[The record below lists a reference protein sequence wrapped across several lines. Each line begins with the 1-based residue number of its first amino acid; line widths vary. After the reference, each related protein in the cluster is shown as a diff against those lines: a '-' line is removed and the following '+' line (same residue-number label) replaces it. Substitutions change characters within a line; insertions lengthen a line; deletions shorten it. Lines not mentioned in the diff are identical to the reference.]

1 MTSPLPSPP
10 PDHQP
15 TNNNSP
21 THDEHCTPTKAADA
35 DAEEHPP
42 QQELQDNPPAPL
54 SEPSQTLTLSVSESQ
69 DNDLNQSDMEA
80 SHLTPFSAT
89 SASSRRGG
97 GGGGLKRNKS
107 KRFTAAKVKK
117 LQMKLEALNENLN
130 LIAFKPAKDLDFASH
145 EEVLKRLGLW
155 DFVNLKFD
163 SNLRTDLVSQLIAS
177 YDPQLRASY
186 VNEARVKVNR
196 ADLARALKLPAKKD
210 KVSASEGETEVKESE
225 EAIAFVDELVST
237 WMLLHDDTWMMPAD
251 IHNMTRT
258 IKEGSFER
266 FDWAGLIWS
275 MVEKELSAAPNL
287 GNCYYASH
295 LQCLI
300 KCQKENLLKED
311 DSQKEYVQV
320 EEEVEVEEVVKTSEE
335 YHVVTVLKEVE
346 VEEVVKT
353 NEESHVVTVLKE
365 DSIELS
371 LGGSDNAVKDSGDG
385 TEKGKED
392 EDQEQAM
399 VVEEDKEVVEE
410 QGEWFKS
417 SMDQSFLQHCSSAV
431 KADDSECEEEKKQEA
446 EQDVVMNEAV
456 EGEGEGVDVEEV
468 EGEGVDV
475 DEVEGEGVD
484 VQEVEEMD
492 FDRSPKED
500 DTLDGVDSENL
511 LESMEVGQGA
521 LSSEMQLHAN
531 LSSGDFLASRV
542 DIDTNNHGST
552 SLYGN
557 GNDHKRGIG
566 QLDDEGD
573 IPHHAFHKRIR
584 SDEQQPYEEG
594 KAPLESE
601 VCFDQL
607 QFWLDKARVSQ
618 MEKEKGIQEANE
630 NQQLLHN
637 ELQAR
642 AEMIQHLQN
651 VRYAEDQKRRMEIYK
666 LERELYMMG
675 NLLEG
680 YRKALKETHK
690 SFADYRLKR
699 PFPEEPL
706 YKDTG
711 IGGLVLTA
719 TEVEKLRKEEEERL
733 NRLEI
738 ENKLKEFELEWA
750 GKFQAHEEKIES
762 LGGRLLDTEKN
773 VNLLKEM
780 QVKRS
785 TSSPIAECPPTEQ

>member
-1 MTSPLPSPP
+1 
-10 PDHQP
+10 
-15 TNNNSP
+15 
-21 THDEHCTPTKAADA
+21 
-35 DAEEHPP
+35 
-42 QQELQDNPPAPL
+42 
-54 SEPSQTLTLSVSESQ
+54 
-69 DNDLNQSDMEA
+69 MEA

-456 EGEGEGVDVEEV
+456 EGEGVEMNEAVEEEV

>member
-1 MTSPLPSPP
+1 
-10 PDHQP
+10 
-15 TNNNSP
+15 
-21 THDEHCTPTKAADA
+21 
-35 DAEEHPP
+35 
-42 QQELQDNPPAPL
+42 
-54 SEPSQTLTLSVSESQ
+54 
-69 DNDLNQSDMEA
+69 
-80 SHLTPFSAT
+80 
-89 SASSRRGG
+89 
-97 GGGGLKRNKS
+97 
-107 KRFTAAKVKK
+107 
-117 LQMKLEALNENLN
+117 MKLEALNENLN

-287 GNCYYASH
+287 
-295 LQCLI
+295 
-300 KCQKENLLKED
+300 
-311 DSQKEYVQV
+311 
-320 EEEVEVEEVVKTSEE
+320 
-335 YHVVTVLKEVE
+335 
-346 VEEVVKT
+346 
-353 NEESHVVTVLKE
+353 
-365 DSIELS
+365 
-371 LGGSDNAVKDSGDG
+371 
-385 TEKGKED
+385 
-392 EDQEQAM
+392 
-399 VVEEDKEVVEE
+399 
-410 QGEWFKS
+410 
-417 SMDQSFLQHCSSAV
+417 
-431 KADDSECEEEKKQEA
+431 
-446 EQDVVMNEAV
+446 
-456 EGEGEGVDVEEV
+456 EGVDVEEV

>member
-456 EGEGEGVDVEEV
+456 EGEGVEMNEA
-468 EGEGVDV
+468 
-475 DEVEGEGVD
+475 
-484 VQEVEEMD
+484 VEEMD

>member
-346 VEEVVKT
+346 
-353 NEESHVVTVLKE
+353 E

-456 EGEGEGVDVEEV
+456 EGEG
-468 EGEGVDV
+468 
-475 DEVEGEGVD
+475 
-484 VQEVEEMD
+484 EVEEMD

>member
-335 YHVVTVLKEVE
+335 YHVVTVLKE
-346 VEEVVKT
+346 
-353 NEESHVVTVLKE
+353 

-446 EQDVVMNEAV
+446 EQ
-456 EGEGEGVDVEEV
+456 EV

-511 LESMEVGQGA
+511 LESME
-521 LSSEMQLHAN
+521 LHAN